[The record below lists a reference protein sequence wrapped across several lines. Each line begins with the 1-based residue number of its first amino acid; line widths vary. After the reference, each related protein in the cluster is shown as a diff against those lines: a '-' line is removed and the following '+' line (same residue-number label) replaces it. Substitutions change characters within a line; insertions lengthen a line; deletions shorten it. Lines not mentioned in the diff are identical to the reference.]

1 MRSLVATLK
10 ITGILVSAITVSLFI
25 GPNSAVADGLVE
37 NGRLPVLFDTQERL
51 PGADLS
57 TIPRV
62 RFLMSVDFPPFNFT
76 DQDGRLVGFHVD
88 LAREIC
94 AQLKIENKCQVQ
106 ALPFDELEAAVEMG
120 EGEAVMSGI
129 ASSAD
134 LRKSFS
140 FTRPYTLLPARFAVN
155 KATKLEGQSAIALSG
170 KKVGVVTNSRHEAM
184 LKAFFP
190 AVLVNG
196 FDGNEPMYEAL
207 KSGKIDAVFA
217 DGLRLPFWVAGTA
230 SSGCCAMFDGPYMSD
245 RFLGEGLSIMTVDPE
260 NKLVP
265 AFDQALAALSRN
277 GRLEEI
283 YRRYF
288 PYGMF

>member
-1 MRSLVATLK
+1 MRSLVAPLK
-10 ITGILVSAITVSLFI
+10 LLGISASLLCVSLFSSQ
-25 GPNSAVADGLVE
+25 GALAESAS
-37 NGRLPVLFDTQERL
+37 LPVLFDKQERL

-57 TIPRV
+57 TVPRV

-94 AQLKIENKCQVQ
+94 AQLKIESKCQVQ
-106 ALPFDELEAAVEMG
+106 ALPFDELEAALEMG
-120 EGEAVMSGI
+120 EGEAVMSGV
-129 ASSAD
+129 ASSSD
-134 LRKSFS
+134 LRRSFS
-140 FTRPYTLLPARFAVN
+140 FTRPYLLLPARFAVA
-155 KATKLEGQSAIALSG
+155 KSAKLDGQTALALSG
-170 KKVGVVTNSRHEAM
+170 KKVGVITNSRHEQM

-190 AVLVNG
+190 KVAVNG
-196 FDGNEPMYEAL
+196 FGGYEPMYEAL
-207 KSGKIDAVFA
+207 KTGKVDAIFA
-217 DGLRLPFWVAGTA
+217 DSLRLPFWVAGTA
-230 SSGCCAMFDGPYMSD
+230 SDNCCAMFDGPYMSD
-245 RFLGEGLSIMTVDPE
+245 KFLGEGLSIMTVDPE

-288 PYGMF
+288 PYGLF

>member
-1 MRSLVATLK
+1 MRLTVAPIK
-10 ITGILVSAITVSLFI
+10 FMGILTAFACAIGLESP
-25 GPNSAVADGLVE
+25 GPARAETLGE
-37 NGRLPVLFDTQERL
+37 AGRLPLLFDTQERL

-57 TIPRV
+57 TVPRV

-76 DQDGRLVGFHVD
+76 GQDGRLAGFHVD

-94 AQLKIENKCQVQ
+94 AQLKIESKCQVQ

-129 ASSAD
+129 ASNAD

-140 FTRPYTLLPARFAVN
+140 FTRPYILLPARFAIN
-155 KATKLEGQSAIALSG
+155 RATRLEGRSASALSG
-170 KKVGVVTNSRHEAM
+170 RKVGVVTNSRHQAM

-190 AVLVNG
+190 EVVVNG
-196 FDGNEPMYEAL
+196 FDGYEPMYEAL

-217 DGLRLPFWVAGTA
+217 DGLRLPFWVSGTA
-230 SSGCCAMFDGPYMSD
+230 SDGCCALFDGPYMSD

-288 PYGMF
+288 PYGLF

>member
-1 MRSLVATLK
+1 M
-10 ITGILVSAITVSLFI
+10 
-25 GPNSAVADGLVE
+25 
-37 NGRLPVLFDTQERL
+37 PVLFDAQERL

-57 TIPRV
+57 TLSRIRIV
-62 RFLMSVDFPPFNFT
+62 MSVDFPPFNFT

-94 AQLKIENKCQVQ
+94 AQLKIESKCQVQ

-120 EGEAVMSGI
+120 EGEAVMSGV

-140 FTRPYTLLPARFAVN
+140 FTRPYLLLPARFAVN
-155 KATKLEGQSAIALSG
+155 KSVKLNGQSAASALAA

-190 AVLVNG
+190 AVAVNG
-196 FDGNEPMYEAL
+196 FGGYEPMYEAL
-207 KSGKIDAVFA
+207 KTGKIDAVFA

-230 SSGCCAMFDGPYMSD
+230 SANCCVMFDGPYMSD
-245 RFLGEGLSIMTVDPE
+245 KFLGEGLSIMTVDPE

-288 PYGMF
+288 PYGLF

>member
-1 MRSLVATLK
+1 MRPLVASLK
-10 ITGILVSAITVSLFI
+10 ITSILAAVAFFAAVPVSADAL
-25 GPNSAVADGLVE
+25 GQG
-37 NGRLPVLFDTQERL
+37 GRLPVLFDAQERL

-57 TIPRV
+57 TLSRIRIV
-62 RFLMSVDFPPFNFT
+62 MSVDFPPFNFT

-94 AQLKIENKCQVQ
+94 AQLKIESKCQVQ

-120 EGEAVMSGI
+120 EGEAVMSGV

-140 FTRPYTLLPARFAVN
+140 FTRPYLLLPARFAVN
-155 KATKLEGQSAIALSG
+155 KSVKLNGQSAASALAA

-190 AVLVNG
+190 AVAVNG
-196 FDGNEPMYEAL
+196 FGGYEPMYEAL
-207 KSGKIDAVFA
+207 KTGKIDAVFA

-230 SSGCCAMFDGPYMSD
+230 SANCCVMFDGPYMSD
-245 RFLGEGLSIMTVDPE
+245 KFLGEGLSIMTVDPE

-288 PYGMF
+288 PYGLF

>member
-1 MRSLVATLK
+1 MRPLVASLK
-10 ITGILVSAITVSLFI
+10 ITSILA
-25 GPNSAVADGLVE
+25 AVAFFAAAPVRADALVQG
-37 NGRLPVLFDTQERL
+37 GRLPVLFDAQERL

-57 TIPRV
+57 TLSRIRIV
-62 RFLMSVDFPPFNFT
+62 MSVDFPPFNFT

-94 AQLKIENKCQVQ
+94 AQLKIESKCQVQ

-120 EGEAVMSGI
+120 EGEAVMSGV

-140 FTRPYTLLPARFAVN
+140 FTRPYLLLPARFAVN
-155 KATKLEGQSAIALSG
+155 KSVKLNGQSAASALAA

-190 AVLVNG
+190 AVAVNG
-196 FDGNEPMYEAL
+196 FGGYEPMYEAL
-207 KSGKIDAVFA
+207 KTGKIDAVFA

-230 SSGCCAMFDGPYMSD
+230 SADCCAMFDGPYMSD
-245 RFLGEGLSIMTVDPE
+245 KFLGEGLSIMTVDPE

-288 PYGMF
+288 PYGLF

>member
-1 MRSLVATLK
+1 MRPLVASLK
-10 ITGILVSAITVSLFI
+10 ITSILAAVAFFAAAPVSAD
-25 GPNSAVADGLVE
+25 ALVQG
-37 NGRLPVLFDTQERL
+37 GRLPVLFDAQERL

-57 TIPRV
+57 TLSRIRIV
-62 RFLMSVDFPPFNFT
+62 MSVDFPPFNFT

-94 AQLKIENKCQVQ
+94 AQLKIESKCQVQ

-120 EGEAVMSGI
+120 EGEAVMSGV

-140 FTRPYTLLPARFAVN
+140 FTRPYLLLPARFAVN
-155 KATKLEGQSAIALSG
+155 KSVKLNGQSAASALAA

-190 AVLVNG
+190 AVAVNG
-196 FDGNEPMYEAL
+196 FGGYEPMYEAL
-207 KSGKIDAVFA
+207 KTGKIDAVFA

-230 SSGCCAMFDGPYMSD
+230 SADCCAMFDGPYMSD
-245 RFLGEGLSIMTVDPE
+245 KFLGEGLSIMTVDPE

-288 PYGMF
+288 PYGLF

>member
-1 MRSLVATLK
+1 M
-10 ITGILVSAITVSLFI
+10 
-25 GPNSAVADGLVE
+25 
-37 NGRLPVLFDTQERL
+37 PVLFDAQERM

-57 TIPRV
+57 TVSRV

-129 ASSAD
+129 ASSSD

-155 KATKLEGQSAIALSG
+155 KAVKLGGQSASALSG

-196 FDGNEPMYEAL
+196 FDGYEPMYEAL

-260 NKLVP
+260 NQLVP